1 MSQDIW
7 HYISKGYFILKTNEN
22 EVGSSI
28 MPHKVN
34 PIDFENAE
42 ANLGVS
48 SSLLEFFCRKLP
60 ISRF

>member
-1 MSQDIW
+1 
-7 HYISKGYFILKTNEN
+7 
-22 EVGSSI
+22 

>member
-1 MSQDIW
+1 MCQDIW
-7 HYISKGYFILKTNEN
+7 QYISKGYFKLKVVDK

-34 PIDFENAE
+34 PILFENAE
-42 ANLGVS
+42 GNLGMANGIF
-48 SSLLEFFCRKLP
+48 EFFQRKLP